1 MLSVV
6 AGISLVYDL
15 TAGLVLL
22 AATDRLASWFGA
34 RVPDP
39 ILFAKLNG
47 LFLIAVGLGYLQPLR
62 QPEAHR
68 AYMWVFGVLLKGAGA
83 AAFVADHYLN
93 VSPASFLLFAVSDGT
108 LAVATLAALVVAS
121 RGTAIAAR

>member
-47 LFLIAVGLGYLQPLR
+47 LFLIAVGLGYLQPLS

-68 AYMWVFGVLLKGAGA
+68 AYM
-83 AAFVADHYLN
+83 
-93 VSPASFLLFAVSDGT
+93 
-108 LAVATLAALVVAS
+108 
-121 RGTAIAAR
+121 

>member
-15 TAGLVLL
+15 SAGVVLL
-22 AATDRLASWFGA
+22 AATDRMASWFGA

-68 AYMWVFGVLLKGAGA
+68 AYMWMFRRAAQRRGGRGLCRGPLSQRLAGV
-83 AAFVADHYLN
+83 V
-93 VSPASFLLFAVSDGT
+93 PAL
-108 LAVATLAALVVAS
+108 
-121 RGTAIAAR
+121 RGE